1 MKVLSMGF
9 LPNTKSHVH
18 MMGKMHK
25 KARCVV
31 AQLAI
36 RFKRKMK
43 GTKKFGV
50 RLGKLSGW
58 NDFRKVFSVRLVIV
72 PFS

>member
-1 MKVLSMGF
+1 M
-9 LPNTKSHVH
+9 HRI
-18 MMGKMHK
+18 GKMHK

-43 GTKKFGV
+43 GTKKFGM
-50 RLGKLSGW
+50 RLGKLSG
-58 NDFRKVFSVRLVIV
+58 RKDYRIVFGVRLVIV
-72 PFS
+72 PFL